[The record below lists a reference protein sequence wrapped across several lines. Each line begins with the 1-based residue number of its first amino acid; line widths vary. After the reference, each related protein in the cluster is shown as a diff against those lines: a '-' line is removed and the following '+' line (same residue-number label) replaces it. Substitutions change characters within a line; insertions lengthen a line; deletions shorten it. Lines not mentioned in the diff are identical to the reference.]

1 MPRTSCRSLPPA
13 PACSSRTARP
23 TSCPWATATRFRS
36 ARRLHVRLVRRSLS
50 RGIYWGWDLH
60 PAQLPSRFVATYA
73 FYREGLPTAAARLRA
88 YVHGGDSGYL
98 DEPATA
104 AALAGFVLRG
114 LECGA
119 VTPAEIDELIKVEV
133 ADLARLAKRPTPA

>member
-1 MPRTSCRSLPPA
+1 MGDRDA
-13 PACSSRTARP
+13 V
-23 TSCPWATATRFRS
+23 RS
-36 ARRLHVRLVRRSLS
+36 AWRLHVRLVRRSLA
-50 RGIYWGWDLH
+50 RGIYQGWDLH

-73 FYREGLPTAAARLRA
+73 FYREGLPTAAKRLRA

-104 AALAGFVLRG
+104 AALAAFVLRG

-119 VTPAEIDELIKVEV
+119 VTGAEIDELIGVAV
-133 ADLARLAKRPTPA
+133 ADLAKLAKRPIPA

>member
-1 MPRTSCRSLPPA
+1 LPVGDREAVRAAWAHHLRLVSRSLA
-13 PACSSRTARP
+13 
-23 TSCPWATATRFRS
+23 
-36 ARRLHVRLVRRSLS
+36 
-50 RGIYWGWDLH
+50 RGIYQGWDLH

-73 FYREGLPTAAARLRA
+73 FYREGLAVASARLRA
-88 YVHGGDSGYL
+88 YAYGGQSGYL

-119 VTPAEIDELIKVEV
+119 VDAAEIDTLVGL
-133 ADLARLAKRPTPA
+133 DLDGLARLARRSTPA